1 MQGEHARQG
10 AFHEIEVTMR
20 VVLLGSVL
28 VAVLTAGV
36 FVRGQGAAM
45 GDASL
50 QPLTHDVAK
59 ELAMKITEPFTFA
72 GVGDIII
79 RRAVGTGDAGY
90 QALTKIM
97 RDADVTYA
105 NMEGPILDA
114 ATFRG
119 PLAGGPKSVADELKI
134 MGVRIM
140 TTANNHT
147 MDAGDAGMYE
157 TNRLLD
163 EAGIV
168 HAGSGRNL
176 AEARQARIAAT
187 KKGTVAVV
195 GMYSIDP
202 SNSPEPSRYFDAT
215 NNKAGLNPLHVTP
228 FNVVTPEQ
236 MQELKKIRDS
246 VYSRRGEVPVPV
258 APVPPNEPADR
269 LQLFRAWY
277 KTGSQPGN
285 LTYEINPND
294 LRGVVTSV
302 RTGKQLAD
310 FVVVAIHCHQNSFAF
325 QAYSHDN
332 QTPDFLVQLAHT
344 SIDNGADVFIA
355 HGVHTLR
362 AVEIYKGKP
371 VFYGVSNFFYHQDA
385 SPDVVNPNGAPAVTA
400 GAEAQTHQPDDLE
413 ALLVTA
419 RFDAGKLVEARLYP
433 ADLGLDHRPTSKAG
447 NPTSP
452 SPEIARQILEKVQ
465 RISKP
470 FGTTIAI
477 ENGVGVIRASTA
489 STR

>member
-1 MQGEHARQG
+1 VKRTSLP
-10 AFHEIEVTMR
+10 VL
-20 VVLLGSVL
+20 LLGSVL
-28 VAVLTAGV
+28 AAVLAAGV
-36 FVRGQGAAM
+36 LVRGQGAAM

-79 RRAVGTGDAGY
+79 RRPVGMGDAGY
-90 QALTKIM
+90 QALTRIM

-105 NMEGPILDA
+105 NMEGPILDE

-147 MDAGDAGMYE
+147 MDAADAGMYE

-163 EAGIV
+163 DAGIV

-176 AEARQARIAAT
+176 ADAREARIAST

-215 NNKAGLNPLHVTP
+215 NTKAGLNPLHVTP
-228 FNVVTPEQ
+228 FNVVTAEQ
-236 MQELKKIRDS
+236 MQGLKKIRDS
-246 VYSRRGEVPVPV
+246 VYARRGEVTVPV
-258 APVPPNEPADR
+258 APVAPNEPTDR
-269 LQLFRAWY
+269 LELFRSWY
-277 KTGSQPGN
+277 KVGTQPGN

-294 LRGVVTSV
+294 LRGIVTSV

-310 FVVVAIHCHQNSFAF
+310 FMVVAIHCHQNSFAF

-332 QTPDFLVQLAHT
+332 STPDFLVQLAHAV
-344 SIDNGADVFIA
+344 IDNGADVFIA

-371 VFYGVSNFFYHQDA
+371 IFYGVSNFFYHQDA
-385 SPDVVNPNGAPAVTA
+385 SPDVVNPGGAPPVSTGA
-400 GAEAQTHQPDDLE
+400 GAQTHQPDNLE

-419 RFDAGKLVEARLYP
+419 RFDAGKLIEARLYP

-447 NPTSP
+447 NPTTP

-477 ENGVGVIRASTA
+477 ENGVGVVRASTA

>member
-1 MQGEHARQG
+1 
-10 AFHEIEVTMR
+10 MR
-20 VVLLGSVL
+20 VVFLASL
-28 VAVLTAGV
+28 VAIVLTAGALV
-36 FVRGQGAAM
+36 AGQGAAM
-45 GDASL
+45 GDAVL

-72 GVGDIII
+72 AVGDIII
-79 RRAVGTGDAGY
+79 RRRVGTGDTGY

-97 RDADVTYA
+97 RDADITYA
-105 NMEGPILDA
+105 NMEGPILDE

-119 PLAGGPKSVADELKI
+119 PLAGGPKSVVDELKN

-168 HAGSGRNL
+168 HAGSGKNL
-176 AEARQARIAAT
+176 ADARETQIAAT
-187 KKGTVAVV
+187 KKGTVGVI

-215 NNKAGLNPLHVTP
+215 NTKAGLNPLHVTP
-228 FNVVTPEQ
+228 FNVVTAEQ
-236 MQELKKIRDS
+236 MQALKKIRDA
-246 VYSRRGEVPVPV
+246 VYARRGEVTVPV
-258 APVPPNEPADR
+258 LPIAVNEPADR
-269 LQLFRAWY
+269 LQLFRTWY
-277 KTGSQPGN
+277 KVGTQPGN
-285 LTYEINPND
+285 ITYEINPND
-294 LRGVVTSV
+294 LRGIVTSV

-310 FVVVAIHCHQNSFAF
+310 FMVVAIHCHQNSFAF

-332 QTPDFLVQLAHT
+332 QAPDFLVQLAHT
-344 SIDNGADVFIA
+344 VIDNGADVFVA

-362 AVEIYKGKP
+362 GVEIYKGKP
-371 VFYGVSNFFYHQDA
+371 IFYGVSNFFYHQGA
-385 SPDVVNPNGAPAVTA
+385 TPDVVNPNGAPPVSA
-400 GAEAQTHQPDDLE
+400 GADVQTHQPDDLE

-419 RFDAGKLVEARLYP
+419 RFDAGKLIEARLYP
-433 ADLGLDHRPTSKAG
+433 ADLGLDHRPTSKWG
-447 NPTSP
+447 TPTTP
-452 SPEIARQILEKVQ
+452 APETARQILEKVQ
-465 RISKP
+465 RLSKS
-470 FGTTIAI
+470 FGTNIAI
-477 ENGVGVIRASTA
+477 ENGVGVIRVSSA

>member
-1 MQGEHARQG
+1 MTSIKQRSL
-10 AFHEIEVTMR
+10 TMR
-20 VVLLGSVL
+20 VLFLGSV
-28 VAVLTAGV
+28 AIVLTAGALV
-36 FVRGQGAAM
+36 AGQGAAM
-45 GDASL
+45 GDAVL
-50 QPLTHDVAK
+50 QPLTHDVSK

-72 GVGDIII
+72 AVGDIII
-79 RRAVGTGDAGY
+79 RRRVGTGDTGY

-97 RDADVTYA
+97 READVTYA
-105 NMEGPILDA
+105 NMEGPILDE

-119 PLAGGPKSVADELKI
+119 PLAGGPKSVVDELKN

-147 MDAGDAGMYE
+147 MDAGEAGMYE

-176 AEARQARIAAT
+176 ADARAAEIAAT
-187 KKGTVAVV
+187 KKGTVAVI

-228 FNVVTPEQ
+228 FNIVTAEQ
-236 MQELKKIRDS
+236 MQALKKIRDS
-246 VYSRRGEVPVPV
+246 VYARRGEVTVPV
-258 APVPPNEPADR
+258 APVSPNEPADR
-269 LQLFRAWY
+269 LELFRARY
-277 KTGSQPGN
+277 KVGPQPGN
-285 LTYEINPND
+285 LSYEINPND
-294 LRGVVTSV
+294 LRGIVTSV

-310 FVVVAIHCHQNSFAF
+310 FLVVAIHCHQNSFAF

-344 SIDNGADVFIA
+344 VIDNGADVFVA

-362 AVEIYKGKP
+362 GVEIYKGKP
-371 VFYGVSNFFYHQDA
+371 IFYGVSNFFYHRA
-385 SPDVVNPNGAPAVTA
+385 ATPDVVNPNGAPPASA
-400 GAEAQTHQPDDLE
+400 GADVQTHQPDDLE

-419 RFDAGKLVEARLYP
+419 RFDAGKLIEARLYP
-433 ADLGLDHRPTSKAG
+433 ADLGLDHRPTSKWG
-447 NPTSP
+447 NPTTP
-452 SPEIARQILEKVQ
+452 SPEIARQTLEKVQ
-465 RISKP
+465 KLSKP
-470 FGTTIAI
+470 FGTNIAI
-477 ENGVGVIRASTA
+477 DNGVGVIRVSSA

>member
-1 MQGEHARQG
+1 
-10 AFHEIEVTMR
+10 MR
-20 VVLLGSVL
+20 VVSLASV
-28 VAVLTAGV
+28 VAIMLTAGALV
-36 FVRGQGAAM
+36 AGQGAAM
-45 GDASL
+45 GDAVL

-72 GVGDIII
+72 AVGDIII
-79 RRAVGTGDAGY
+79 RRRVGTGDTGY

-97 RDADVTYA
+97 RDADITYA
-105 NMEGPILDA
+105 NMEGPILDE

-119 PLAGGPKSVADELKI
+119 PLAGGPKSVVDELKN

-176 AEARQARIAAT
+176 ADAREAQIAAT
-187 KKGTVAVV
+187 KKGTVGVI

-215 NNKAGLNPLHVTP
+215 NTKAGLNPLHVTP
-228 FNVVTPEQ
+228 FNVVTAEQ
-236 MQELKKIRDS
+236 MQALKKIRDS
-246 VYSRRGEVPVPV
+246 VYARRGEVTVPV
-258 APVPPNEPADR
+258 LPIPANEPADR
-269 LQLFRAWY
+269 LQLFRTWY
-277 KTGSQPGN
+277 KVGTQPGN
-285 LTYEINPND
+285 ITYEINPND
-294 LRGVVTSV
+294 LRGIVTSV

-310 FVVVAIHCHQNSFAF
+310 FMVVAIHCHQNSFAF

-332 QTPDFLVQLAHT
+332 QTPDLLVQLAHT
-344 SIDNGADVFIA
+344 VIDNGADVFVA

-362 AVEIYKGKP
+362 GVEIYKGKP
-371 VFYGVSNFFYHQDA
+371 IFYGVSNFFYHQGA
-385 SPDVVNPNGAPAVTA
+385 SPDVVNPNGAPPASA
-400 GAEAQTHQPDDLE
+400 GADVQTHQPDDLE

-419 RFDAGKLVEARLYP
+419 RFDAGKLIEARLYP
-433 ADLGLDHRPTSKAG
+433 ADLGLDHRPTSKWG
-447 NPTSP
+447 NPTTP
-452 SPEIARQILEKVQ
+452 APETARQILEKVQ
-465 RISKP
+465 RLSKS
-470 FGTTIAI
+470 FGTNIAI
-477 ENGVGVIRASTA
+477 ENGVGVIRVSSA

>member
-1 MQGEHARQG
+1 
-10 AFHEIEVTMR
+10 MR
-20 VVLLGSVL
+20 VLVLGSV
-28 VAVLTAGV
+28 VAVVLTAGAL
-36 FVRGQGAAM
+36 VRGQGAAM
-45 GDASL
+45 GDAVL

-72 GVGDIII
+72 AVGDIII
-79 RRAVGTGDAGY
+79 RRRVATGDPGY
-90 QALTKIM
+90 EALTKVM
-97 RDADVTYA
+97 RDADITYA
-105 NMEGPILDA
+105 NMEGPILDE

-119 PLAGGPKSVADELKI
+119 PLAGGPKSVVDELKI

-176 AEARQARIAAT
+176 ADARAPRIAST
-187 KKGTVAVV
+187 RKGTVAVV

-228 FNVVTPEQ
+228 FNVVTADQ
-236 MQELKKIRDS
+236 MQALKKIRDS
-246 VYSRRGEVPVPV
+246 VYARRGEVPVPV
-258 APVPPNEPADR
+258 APVSPNDPADR
-269 LQLFRAWY
+269 LELFRARY
-277 KTGSQPGN
+277 KVGSQPGN

-294 LRGVVTSV
+294 LRGIVTSV

-332 QTPDFLVQLAHT
+332 QTPDFLVQLAHAV
-344 SIDNGADVFIA
+344 IDNGADVFVA

-362 AVEIYKGKP
+362 GVEIYKGKP
-371 VFYGVSNFFYHQDA
+371 IFYGVSNFFYHQDA
-385 SPDVVNPNGAPAVTA
+385 SQDVVNPNGAPPGSA
-400 GAEAQTHQPDDLE
+400 GADVQTHQPDDLE

-419 RFDAGKLVEARLYP
+419 RFDGGKLTEARLYP

-447 NPTSP
+447 NPTTP

-465 RISKP
+465 RLSRP
-470 FGTTIAI
+470 FGTSIAI
-477 ENGVGVIRASTA
+477 DKGVGVIRVSSA

>member
-1 MQGEHARQG
+1 MTSKSATTHSIR
-10 AFHEIEVTMR
+10 R
-20 VVLLGSVL
+20 YVLASL
-28 VAVLTAGV
+28 VAATTVTAGV
-36 FVRGQGAAM
+36 LVHTQGAAM
-45 GDASL
+45 GDAVL

-72 GVGDIII
+72 AVGDIII
-79 RRAVGTGDAGY
+79 RRPVGTGDAGY
-90 QALTKIM
+90 QALTGIM
-97 RDADVTYA
+97 READVTYA
-105 NMEGPILDA
+105 NMEGPILDE

-119 PLAGGPKSVADELKI
+119 PVAGGPKSVVDELKT

-147 MDAGDAGMYE
+147 MDAGEAGMYE

-176 AEARQARIAAT
+176 ADAREPRIAAT
-187 KKGTVAVV
+187 RKGTVAVI

-215 NNKAGLNPLHVTP
+215 NTKAGLNPLHVTP
-228 FNVVTPEQ
+228 FNVVTAEQ
-236 MQELKKIRDS
+236 MQALRKIRDS
-246 VYSRRGEVPVPV
+246 VYARRSEVPVPV
-258 APVPPNEPADR
+258 APIPPNEPSDR
-269 LQLFRAWY
+269 LELFRAWY
-277 KTGSQPGN
+277 KVGSQPGN

-294 LRGVVTSV
+294 LRGIVASV

-310 FVVVAIHCHQNSFAF
+310 FMVVAIHCHQNSFAF

-344 SIDNGADVFIA
+344 VIDNGADVFVA

-371 VFYGVSNFFYHQDA
+371 IFYGVSNFFYQQDA
-385 SPDVVNPNGAPAVTA
+385 SPDVVNPNGAPPVSSGA
-400 GAEAQTHQPDDLE
+400 GAQTHQPDNLE

-419 RFDAGKLVEARLYP
+419 RFDGGKLAEARLYP
-433 ADLGLDHRPTSKAG
+433 ADLGLDHRPTSKTG
-447 NPTSP
+447 NPTTP
-452 SPEIARQILEKVQ
+452 SPEVGRQILEKVQ
-465 RISKP
+465 RLSKP
-470 FGTTIAI
+470 FGTNIAI
-477 ENGVGVIRASTA
+477 DNGVGVIRVSAA

>member
-1 MQGEHARQG
+1 MEQR
-10 AFHEIEVTMR
+10 TMDGLKWR
-20 VVLLGSVL
+20 VSAGLL
-28 VAVLTAGV
+28 VAGAVAAGV
-36 FVRGQGAAM
+36 LVRGQGAAM
-45 GDASL
+45 GDAVL
-50 QPLTHDVAK
+50 QPIAHDVAK

-72 GVGDIII
+72 AVGDIIV
-79 RRAVGTGDAGY
+79 RRPVGTGDAGY

-97 RDADVTYA
+97 READMAYA
-105 NMEGPILDA
+105 NMEGPILDE

-119 PLAGGPKSVADELKI
+119 PLTGGPKSVVDELKI

-147 MDAGDAGMYE
+147 MDSGNEGMYE

-176 AEARQARIAAT
+176 ADAREPRFAAT
-187 KKGTVAVV
+187 KKGTVAVI
-195 GMYSIDP
+195 GMYSIDA

-215 NNKAGLNPLHVTP
+215 NIKPGLNPLHVTP
-228 FNVVTPEQ
+228 FNVVTAEQ
-236 MQELKKIRDS
+236 MRALRQIRDS
-246 VYSRRGEVPVPV
+246 VYARRGEVQVPV
-258 APVPPNEPADR
+258 APVSPNEPPDR
-269 LQLFRAWY
+269 LDLFRAAY
-277 KTGSQPGN
+277 KVGPQPGN
-285 LTYEINPND
+285 LTYEISPND
-294 LRGVVTSV
+294 LRGIVTSV

-344 SIDNGADVFIA
+344 VIDNGADVFVA

-362 AVEIYKGKP
+362 GVEIYKGKTI
-371 VFYGVSNFFYHQDA
+371 FYGVSNFFYHQDA
-385 SPDVVNPNGAPAVTA
+385 SQDVVNPAGTPPVSGGA
-400 GAEAQTHQPDDLE
+400 GAQTHQPDDLE

-419 RFDAGKLVEARLYP
+419 RFEGGKLVEARLHP
-433 ADLGLDHRPTSKAG
+433 ADLGLDHRPTSRAG
-447 NPTSP
+447 NPTTP
-452 SPEIARQILEKVQ
+452 TPDIARRILEKVQ
-465 RISKP
+465 RLSKP

-477 ENGVGVIRASTA
+477 ENGVGVVRVTPAGTN
-489 STR
+489 

>member
-1 MQGEHARQG
+1 VR
-10 AFHEIEVTMR
+10 T
-20 VVLLGSVL
+20 VVPALIVATLLS
-28 VAVLTAGV
+28 AGV
-36 FVRGQGAAM
+36 LVRGQGAAM
-45 GDASL
+45 GDAVL

-90 QALTKIM
+90 QALTKVM

-105 NMEGPILDA
+105 NMEGPILDE

-163 EAGIV
+163 QAGIV

-176 AEARQARIAAT
+176 ADAREARIAST
-187 KKGTVAVV
+187 KKGTVAIV

-215 NNKAGLNPLHVTP
+215 NTKAGLNPLHVTP
-228 FNVVTPEQ
+228 FNVVTAEQ
-236 MQELKKIRDS
+236 MQALKKIRDS
-246 VYSRRGEVPVPV
+246 VYARRGEVTVPV
-258 APVPPNEPADR
+258 AAVAPNEPADR
-269 LQLFRAWY
+269 LELFRSWY
-277 KTGSQPGN
+277 KVGPQPGN
-285 LTYEINPND
+285 LTYEINPTD
-294 LRGVVTSV
+294 LRGIVTSV

-310 FVVVAIHCHQNSFAF
+310 FMVVAIHCHQNSFAF

-332 QTPDFLVQLAHT
+332 STPDFLVQLAHT
-344 SIDNGADVFIA
+344 VIDNGADVFIA

-371 VFYGVSNFFYHQDA
+371 IFYGVSNFFYHQDA
-385 SPDVVNPNGAPAVTA
+385 SPDVVNPSGAPPVSTGA
-400 GAEAQTHQPDDLE
+400 GAQTHQPDDLE

-419 RFDAGKLVEARLYP
+419 RFDGGKLVEARLHP

-447 NPTSP
+447 NPTTP
-452 SPEIARQILEKVQ
+452 SPELARQILEKVQ

-477 ENGVGVIRASTA
+477 ENGVGVIRASAA

>member
-1 MQGEHARQG
+1 
-10 AFHEIEVTMR
+10 MR
-20 VVLLGSVL
+20 VVFLGSVFA
-28 VAVLTAGV
+28 AVLTAGV
-36 FVRGQGAAM
+36 LVRGQGAAM
-45 GDASL
+45 GDAVL
-50 QPLTHDVAK
+50 QPLAHDIAK

-72 GVGDIII
+72 AVGDIII
-79 RRAVGTGDAGY
+79 RRPVGTSDAGY
-90 QALTKIM
+90 QTLTKVM

-105 NMEGPILDA
+105 NMEGPILDE

-119 PLAGGPKSVADELKI
+119 PLAGGPKSVVDELKI

-147 MDAGDAGMYE
+147 MDAGEAGMYE

-163 EAGIV
+163 DAGIV

-176 AEARQARIAAT
+176 ADAREARIAGT
-187 KKGTVAVV
+187 KKGTVAVI

-215 NNKAGLNPLHVTP
+215 NNRAGLNPLHVTP
-228 FNVVTPEQ
+228 FNVVTTEQ
-236 MQELKKIRDS
+236 MQALKKIRDS
-246 VYSRRGEVPVPV
+246 VYARRGEVPVPV
-258 APVPPNEPADR
+258 APISPNEPADR
-269 LQLFRAWY
+269 LELFRAAY
-277 KTGSQPGN
+277 KVGSQPGN

-294 LRGVVTSV
+294 LRGIVASV

-310 FVVVAIHCHQNSFAF
+310 FMVVAIHCHQNSFAF

-344 SIDNGADVFIA
+344 VIDNGADVFVA

-362 AVEIYKGKP
+362 GVEIYKGKP
-371 VFYGVSNFFYHQDA
+371 IFYGVSNFFYHQDA
-385 SPDVVNPNGAPAVTA
+385 SPDVVNPNGAPPVSSGA
-400 GAEAQTHQPDDLE
+400 GAQTHQPDDLE

-419 RFDAGKLVEARLYP
+419 RFDGGKLIEARLYP
-433 ADLGLDHRPTSKAG
+433 ADLGVDHRPTSKAG
-447 NPTSP
+447 NPTTP
-452 SPEIARQILEKVQ
+452 AAETARQILEKVQ
-465 RISKP
+465 RLSKP
-470 FGTTIAI
+470 FGTNIGI
-477 ENGVGVIRASTA
+477 ENGVGVIRVSAA